1 MHIAS
6 AWRLI
11 CATAVAALAA
21 SCASTSVRPAFEAS
35 AANLSKPKRILVY
48 DFAISTKDVTENQSL
63 FKQAANS
70 FDSTT
75 QTQREFEIAKQVRDR
90 MSEDLVAGILELGIP
105 AQRAYGQ
112 PPTLPDTLVLIGE
125 FENVDEGNRLRR
137 MVIGFGAGG
146 SYVDTR
152 MQLMVP
158 SAGSFRVLTQFS
170 THADSGHMPGAA
182 VTMGAGAAAQGGVT
196 AGMAAANVA
205 MSGIKGYRSDVERM
219 AGRSADEAVAYLSEY
234 FAKQGWISPDKVQ
247 SPNRDD

>member
-1 MHIAS
+1 MKIATP
-6 AWRLI
+6 
-11 CATAVAALAA
+11 CNFVCAALIAA
-21 SCASTSVRPAFEAS
+21 LVTGCASTTVRPAFEQS
-35 AANLSKPKRILVY
+35 AAQMRSPRRVLVY

-63 FKQAANS
+63 FNQAANNMGS
-70 FDSTT
+70 ST
-75 QTQREFEIAKQVRDR
+75 QTQRELEIAQQVRDR
-90 MSEDLVAGILELGIP
+90 MSEDLVAGLLELGMP

-112 PPTLPDTLVLIGE
+112 PPIQPDTLVLIGE

-137 MVIGFGAGG
+137 LVIGFGAGG

-152 MQLMVP
+152 MQLMAP
-158 SAGSFRVLTQFS
+158 YAGSYRVLTQFT

-205 MSGIKGYRSDVERM
+205 AGGIKAYRSDIERM

-234 FAKQGWISPDKVQ
+234 FAKQGWISPDKVK
-247 SPNRDD
+247 SSNRAD

>member
-1 MHIAS
+1 MHIRTVCQLVGAT
-6 AWRLI
+6 LI
-11 CATAVAALAA
+11 AALAA
-21 SCASTSVRPAFEAS
+21 GCASTTVRPAFEAS
-35 AANLSKPKRILVY
+35 AANVSKPKRVLVY
-48 DFAISTKDVTENQSL
+48 DFAISTKDVTENRSL
-63 FKQAANS
+63 FNQAANS
-70 FDSTT
+70 FDSKT

-90 MSEDLVAGILELGIP
+90 MSEDLVAGLLELGMP

-125 FENVDEGNRLRR
+125 FENVDEGNRLHR

-158 SAGSFRVLTQFS
+158 SAGSYRILTQFT

-205 MSGIKGYRSDVERM
+205 MGGVKAYRSDIERM
-219 AGRSADEAVAYLSEY
+219 AGRSADQAVAYLSEY
-234 FAKQGWISPDKVQ
+234 FAKQGWISPDKVR
-247 SPNRDD
+247 SPNRED